1 MSNLTPRSAWSAV
14 AARLEAVERMSS
26 IYAGFLGN
34 TNAKTLAGADE
45 AIHVSCIAVWDD
57 MLRFRRE
64 FGGVVA
70 AADAALDRFTVGNS
84 IDTIRGYG
92 SDFNRTR
99 VLVLKLIALGAEV
112 SHALHDRSEQ
122 IRLASELAFQHLQ
135 RLIVVDTELRQKW
148 ADAFKAGE
156 THCEKIGAAH
166 LLWHGILAFKVDA
179 TGGRTNLVYQEPVHE
194 EDLAGVR
201 GLVLTEWKVA
211 HRNGAHEFGAA
222 EEQAENYA
230 TGVLGGLELASHR
243 YLVVVSEKQVRLPP
257 DKVRKSVTYRHI
269 NIAVDPESPSKAA
282 QRLARQNVS
291 GARAS
296 DVH

>member
-1 MSNLTPRSAWSAV
+1 MSNITPRSAWSAV

-34 TNAKTLAGADE
+34 TSAKTLAGADE
-45 AIHVSCIAVWDD
+45 AIHTSCIAVWDD
-57 MLRFRRE
+57 MLRFRTE
-64 FGGVVA
+64 FGGVVV
-70 AADAALDRFTVGNS
+70 AADAALDRFTVENS
-84 IDTIRGYG
+84 LATIKGYD

-122 IRLASELAFQHLQ
+122 VRSASELAFQHLQ
-135 RLIVVDTELRQKW
+135 RLIVVDADLRQKW
-148 ADAFKAGE
+148 ADAFNAGE

-179 TGGRTNLVYQEPVHE
+179 AGGGTDLVYQEPVRE

-211 HRNGAHEFGAA
+211 RGNGAHEFGAA
-222 EEQAENYA
+222 E
-230 TGVLGGLELASHR
+230 V
-243 YLVVVSEKQVRLPP
+243 
-257 DKVRKSVTYRHI
+257 
-269 NIAVDPESPSKAA
+269 
-282 QRLARQNVS
+282 
-291 GARAS
+291 
-296 DVH
+296 